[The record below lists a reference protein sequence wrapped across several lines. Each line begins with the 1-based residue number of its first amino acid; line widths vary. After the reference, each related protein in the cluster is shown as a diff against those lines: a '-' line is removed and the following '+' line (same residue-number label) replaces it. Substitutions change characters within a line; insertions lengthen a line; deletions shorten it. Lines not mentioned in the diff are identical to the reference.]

1 MSSSSMEFNRAKL
14 SIDGTLATLVLN
26 HPEAMNAMGMAMLEG
41 INEALD
47 ELEYG
52 DHKLRALMITGE
64 GRGFCAG
71 ANLAETNQRDK
82 DNKSNARIDF
92 GSGLEIGYHPT
103 LRRLR
108 NLKMPIITAVNGA
121 AAGVGMSFALMGDM
135 VLASK
140 SAFFLQ
146 AFRRI
151 GLVPD
156 GGSTWILPRLIG
168 VARARE
174 MSLMGERLP
183 ADKAL
188 AWGLVNRVYDDAT
201 FMAEATK
208 VAKEI
213 ANGPTLA
220 LTLTRELFWNSL
232 GNSYEEQ
239 IDLERQAQ
247 KVAGGTEDRK
257 EGVAAFLEKREAK
270 FKGE

>member
-1 MSSSSMEFNRAKL
+1 MDFPRVKL
-14 SIDGTLATLVLN
+14 NIDGTLAVLSLN
-26 HPEAMNAMGMAMLEG
+26 HPEAMNAMGMEMLEG
-41 INEALD
+41 INLALN
-47 ELEYG
+47 EVEYSKDG
-52 DHKLRALMITGE
+52 LRALMITGE

-71 ANLAETNQRDK
+71 ANLNETSERDNN
-82 DNKSNARIDF
+82 NKSNTPIDF
-92 GSGLEIGYHPT
+92 GIGLEIGYHPT

-108 NLKMPIITAVNGA
+108 NLKMPIVTAVNGP

-156 GGSTWILPRLIG
+156 GGSTWILPRLVG

-174 MSLMGERLP
+174 MSLMGERIS
-183 ADKAL
+183 ADTAL
-188 AWGLVNRVYDDAT
+188 AWGLINRVYDDAT
-201 FMAEATK
+201 FMDEATK
-208 VAKEI
+208 IAKEL
-213 ANGPTLA
+213 AKGPTTA

-247 KVAGGTEDRK
+247 KAAGRTKDRT
-257 EGVAAFLEKREAK
+257 EGVRAFLEKREAN
-270 FKGE
+270 FSGE